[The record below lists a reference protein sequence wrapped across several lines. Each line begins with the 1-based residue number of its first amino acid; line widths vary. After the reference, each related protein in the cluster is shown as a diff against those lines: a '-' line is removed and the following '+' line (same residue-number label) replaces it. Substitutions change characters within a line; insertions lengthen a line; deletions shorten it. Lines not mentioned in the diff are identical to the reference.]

1 MQRISNES
9 FNELMHVLETFMILG
24 FRVKIALK
32 EVLYETTYEKDAR
45 ILNFGDTQQVV
56 WFLMEGL
63 LREIRMNHKTLKE
76 MTSWFWP
83 PRSFCYTNPG
93 FFGQQVSERAIEAS
107 QGCKVILISYL
118 DWSVLKSAFEE
129 IEVLTEMIRGMYNKM
144 RMEHVEDMKLLS
156 IEERYLDKEEIL
168 DYLFP
173 RAQLNHIADY
183 MGMAP
188 DTLGR
193 LRSKY
198 YGRKK

>member
-1 MQRISNES
+1 MKPISNES
-9 FNELMHVLETFMILG
+9 FTELLRVLETFMALS
-24 FRVKIALK
+24 FSVKMALK

-63 LREIRMNHKTLKE
+63 LREIRMNQKTLKE
-76 MTSWFWP
+76 KTSWFWP
-83 PRSFCYTNPG
+83 AGNFSYTDPG
-93 FFGQQVSERAIEAS
+93 FFSQQPSERAIEAS
-107 QGCKVILISYL
+107 QACKVIFIRYP
-118 DWSVLKSAFEE
+118 DWSALKSELEE

-144 RMEHVEDMKLLS
+144 KMEHVEDMKLLS
-156 IEERYLDKEEIL
+156 IQERYLDKEEIL

-173 RAQLNHIADY
+173 RTQLNYIADY
-183 MGMAP
+183 MGMAA

-198 YGRKK
+198 YGRNR

>member
-9 FNELMHVLETFMILG
+9 FNELMHVLESFMVLS
-24 FRVKIALK
+24 FRVKMTMK

-63 LREIRMNHKTLKE
+63 LREIRMNQKTLKE
-76 MTSWFWP
+76 KTSWFWP
-83 PRSFCYTNPG
+83 SKNFCYTDPG
-93 FFGQQVSERAIEAS
+93 FFSQQPSERAIEAS
-107 QGCKVILISYL
+107 QKCKVVFISYP
-118 DWSVLKSAFEE
+118 DWSALKSEFEE
-129 IEVLTEMIRGMYNKM
+129 IEVLTEMIRAMCNKM
-144 RMEHVEDMKLLS
+144 KMEHMEDMKLLS

-173 RAQLNHIADY
+173 RTQLNYIADY

-193 LRSKY
+193 LRSRY
-198 YGRKK
+198 YVRKT